1 MNIHKKS
8 FISVAWE
15 QRCIENDTLKNRYT
29 YICLFLC
36 FQSQCRM
43 FFKMN
48 YGFNHCLEPY
58 YYNIGNTLLTYKTQM
73 RLLITEF
80 RISPSP
86 IEVHSVVQL
95 IIVRTLEW

>member
-1 MNIHKKS
+1 
-8 FISVAWE
+8 
-15 QRCIENDTLKNRYT
+15 
-29 YICLFLC
+29 
-36 FQSQCRM
+36 
-43 FFKMN
+43 MN